1 MLFLFDIIQHR
12 EGEDNSEHVVRN
24 EEEEEVG
31 NSEG

>member
-1 MLFLFDIIQHR
+1 MLFLSDRVQHR

-24 EEEEEVG
+24 EEEEVG